1 MKRISGHVVL
11 FIREVRVL
19 ALWSGEQLRP
29 NLQKGC
35 QQILENANIQTV
47 YVFFSYNKQN
57 RDEWETLQIKCQIGD
72 LVFMAHLQFT
82 LVIYST

>member
-1 MKRISGHVVL
+1 ML
-11 FIREVRVL
+11 L
-19 ALWSGEQLRP
+19 ALWSSEQLLKP
-29 NLQKGC
+29 HFQKGC
-35 QQILENANIQTV
+35 QQILENANIQTIV
-47 YVFFSYNKQN
+47 YVYFSYNKQN

>member
-1 MKRISGHVVL
+1 MQNRKRHYI
-11 FIREVRVL
+11 L

-29 NLQKGC
+29 NFQKGC
-35 QQILENANIQTV
+35 QQILENANIQTIV